1 MINKAFTLTELI
13 AVIVLLGIIALI
25 AVPIINGTIVNSKSK
40 AYKAQV
46 SAIESTAKKWGV
58 ENNKLLPIDE
68 NKCKVSLMELIGQGF
83 IEDDEIIDPRNNS
96 KMNGSVEISYSNSN
110 KTYYYIY
117 KETVDASVPNCIK

>member
-1 MINKAFTLTELI
+1 MKNIGFTLTELI

-40 AYKAQV
+40 AYNAQV

-68 NKCKVSLMELIGQGF
+68 NKCKVSLMELIAQGF

-96 KMNGSVEISYSNSN
+96 KMNGSVEVSYSNSN
-110 KTYYYIY
+110 KTYYYTY
-117 KETVDASVPNCIK
+117 KETVDAAVPNCIK